1 MLQILSTSN
10 ETSTGAEL
18 VQNGN
23 FAELNPELVTN
34 GDFSAGG
41 ADWTLGDGWS
51 IGTNKAI
58 HSTTT
63 GGAARLT
70 QSGFSNTA
78 NYKVIITITNKG
90 TNSYRFFDGS
100 GSAVSLLEGTNTYY
114 VTGLLVGILIIDPQS
129 SDGSDVEFTDFSV
142 RAVQEDW
149 ILGTGWSIGTDK
161 AISTVTGSNSDIT
174 QSILTA
180 GKTYRTVYEIVDY
193 TAGTAQAIVT
203 GSDGADAVALGTFTE
218 DLTTTGTDFSIRSKL
233 GTFDGA
239 VSSVSVK
246 LLGTYSDQSI
256 YVTAADVQ
264 TIAQAS
270 VYYLVELTSMGS
282 KNSLY
287 FLPSSVVPNNGRYT
301 KLNFTVISK
310 DALPQPTVG
319 IISFYDSVGG
329 FDTYPMG
336 FYEFRIY
343 EQTSSTNLDPLL
355 ATGLLEKGFAF
366 VRDFSGNMQ
375 ELTDGF
381 KEYNPTLTQY
391 VYSK

>member
-10 ETSTGAEL
+10 ESPGTS
-18 VQNGN
+18 
-23 FAELNPELVTN
+23 
-34 GDFSAGG
+34 D
-41 ADWTLGDGWS
+41 
-51 IGTNKAI
+51 
-58 HSTTT
+58 
-63 GGAARLT
+63 
-70 QSGFSNTA
+70 
-78 NYKVIITITNKG
+78 
-90 TNSYRFFDGS
+90 
-100 GSAVSLLEGTNTYY
+100 
-114 VTGLLVGILIIDPQS
+114 
-129 SDGSDVEFTDFSV
+129 
-142 RAVQEDW
+142 
-149 ILGTGWSIGTDK
+149 
-161 AISTVTGSNSDIT
+161 
-174 QSILTA
+174 
-180 GKTYRTVYEIVDY
+180 
-193 TAGTAQAIVT
+193 
-203 GSDGADAVALGTFTE
+203 
-218 DLTTTGTDFSIRSKL
+218 
-233 GTFDGA
+233 
-239 VSSVSVK
+239 
-246 LLGTYSDQSI
+246 DQSI

-270 VYYLVELTSMGS
+270 VYYLIELTSMGS

-287 FLPSSVVPNNGRYT
+287 FLPSSIIANNGRYT
-301 KLNFTVISK
+301 KLNFTVVSK
-310 DALPQPTVG
+310 DITPTPASG